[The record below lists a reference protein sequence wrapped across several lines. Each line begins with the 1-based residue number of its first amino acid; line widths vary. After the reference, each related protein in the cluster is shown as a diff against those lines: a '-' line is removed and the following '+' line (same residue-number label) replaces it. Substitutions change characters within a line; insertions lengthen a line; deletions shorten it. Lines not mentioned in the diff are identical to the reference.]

1 MTTDTSMAA
10 TPHPATAPLQPPPRR
25 RTARWIWALL
35 IASLA
40 LNLLIIGI
48 IGGSLWAVKRGGLWD
63 APLFLERTH
72 RFMTRLP
79 AERRKEIG
87 RIFAEYKPQ
96 LAPSWGEVRQA
107 RVSIGRLIERD
118 YTPEQLD
125 EALGDLSQKEARARE
140 MARPM
145 IAAMLAALQPRE
157 RRLFLAVYMPYL
169 AELQGRPETNGL
181 P

>member
-1 MTTDTSMAA
+1 MTTDSMAA
-10 TPHPATAPLQPPPRR
+10 APHPATAPFQPPPRR
-25 RTARWIWALL
+25 RASRWIWALL

-40 LNLLIIGI
+40 LNLLVIGI
-48 IGGSLWAVKRGGLWD
+48 ICGSLWAIKRGGLWD

-79 AERRKEIG
+79 ADRRKEIR

-96 LAPSWGEVRQA
+96 LTPAWREVRQA
-107 RVSIGRLIERD
+107 RVNVGRLIDGD
-118 YTPEQLD
+118 YTPEELE
-125 EALGDLSQKEARARE
+125 EALGELSQKETRARE
-140 MARPM
+140 LATPM
-145 IAAMLAALQPRE
+145 IAAMLAALQPQE

>member
-1 MTTDTSMAA
+1 MTTDSMAA
-10 TPHPATAPLQPPPRR
+10 APHPATAPVQPPPRR
-25 RTARWIWALL
+25 RASRWIWALL

-48 IGGSLWAVKRGGLWD
+48 IGGSLWAVRRGGLWD

-72 RFMTRLP
+72 RFMTHLP
-79 AERRKEIG
+79 PERRKEIG

-96 LAPSWGEVRQA
+96 LAPSWRELRQA
-107 RVSIGRLIERD
+107 RVSIGRLIERS
-118 YTPEQLD
+118 YTPQEL
-125 EALGDLSQKEARARE
+125 EAALGDLSQKETRARE
-140 MARPM
+140 AAAPM
-145 IAAMLAALQPRE
+145 IAAMLAALQPQE
-157 RRLFLAVYMPYL
+157 RRLFLSVYMPYL